1 MKHLYRIKINENAPR
16 LLIDPASPYASEFTE
31 LDGSLKSQLSPR
43 KEFPAKPSLICDWQ
57 QIYAVSPGGF
67 ALSEKA
73 WEECEDI
80 YYVLSMGN
88 ELLAAGDGK
97 HYFRI
102 INPVGFAPPS
112 DNPNRPFDLDNFNSP
127 IFRLRNYA
135 PTDLFC
141 LSGSRVPGDEF
152 KYSYDKFGFIGLIFE
167 EIWSGE

>member
-1 MKHLYRIKINENAPR
+1 
-16 LLIDPASPYASEFTE
+16 
-31 LDGSLKSQLSPR
+31 
-43 KEFPAKPSLICDWQ
+43 
-57 QIYAVSPGGF
+57 
-67 ALSEKA
+67 
-73 WEECEDI
+73 
-80 YYVLSMGN
+80 
-88 ELLAAGDGK
+88 
-97 HYFRI
+97 
-102 INPVGFAPPS
+102 VGFAPPS